1 MQGEAADVLAADI
14 APVVKQYTLLPA
26 LLPPGFNF
34 PLLSNGLWGPPNDV
48 PPPPPGWVLAL
59 LIYSCLLDLSYL
71 PILCSLLAQSPCL
84 LGIP

>member
-14 APVVKQYTLLPA
+14 APVVKQSTLLPA

-48 PPPPPGWVLAL
+48 PPPLPGWVLAPPNL
-59 LIYSCLLDLSYL
+59 FL
-71 PILCSLLAQSPCL
+71 PP
-84 LGIP
+84 